1 LQSQH
6 ISTPVFEKPADMV
19 QRLGAIQSQDY
30 AAAKWAVG
38 MRLQNATDEVLE
50 EAFDAGSILRTH
62 VMRPTWHFVTPAD
75 IRWMLEL
82 TAPRVNALAAGM
94 YRNLE
99 LDKATFARCNK
110 LLTKALQGGNYLMR
124 TELMTILEK
133 AKIVTTG
140 LRGAHI
146 MFRAEL
152 DGIVCSGPRKGK
164 QFTYALL
171 EERAPQAR
179 ILKREEA
186 LGELTQRYFTG
197 HGPATVADFVW
208 WSGLTVADARKGL
221 EIVGQRL
228 MQEVA
233 AGQTYWF
240 AADAAPV
247 KSSSACLLPT
257 YDEYTVGY
265 KDRAAIIAV
274 EHEQLS
280 LRGNV
285 IFSPQVLINGRT
297 VGVWQ
302 RTLQKGAV
310 AVAIS
315 PFTPLSK
322 AQLQRVTAAAKR
334 YAKFLGLELR
344 LTITK

>member
-1 LQSQH
+1 MQVQH
-6 ISTPVFEKPADMV
+6 ISVPVFEKPADIV
-19 QRLGAIQSQDY
+19 QRMGAVQSKDY
-30 AAAKWAVG
+30 AGAKWAVG

-50 EAFDAGSILRTH
+50 QAFTAGSILRTH

-110 LLTKALQGGNYLMR
+110 LLAKALQGGNYLMR
-124 TELMTILEK
+124 TELMAMLER

-186 LGELTQRYFTG
+186 LGELTLRYFAG

-221 EIVGQRL
+221 DIVGRQL
-228 MQEVA
+228 MQEIKD
-233 AGQTYWF
+233 GQTYWF
-240 AADAAPV
+240 APDAMPV
-247 KSSSACLLPT
+247 KSNAACLLSA

-265 KDRAAIIAV
+265 KDRGAMIAAG
-274 EHEQLS
+274 HEQQVS
-280 LRGNV
+280 RGNV

-302 RTLQKGAV
+302 RTLQKDTV
-310 AVAIS
+310 AVTVS
-315 PFTPLSK
+315 PFTPLGK
-322 AQLQRVTAAAKR
+322 TQLQSVTAAAKR

-344 LTITK
+344 LSIAK

>member
-1 LQSQH
+1 MQSQH
-6 ISTPVFEKPADMV
+6 ISVPVFEKPADIV
-19 QRLGAIQSQDY
+19 QQLGAVQSQDY
-30 AAAKWAVG
+30 AGAKWAIG
-38 MRLQNATDEVLE
+38 MRLQDATDAVLE

-99 LDKATFARCNK
+99 LDKATFTRCNK
-110 LLTKALQGGNYLMR
+110 LLAKALQGDNYLMR
-124 TELMTILEK
+124 TELMTLLEK

-140 LRGAHI
+140 LRGTHI

-171 EERAPQAR
+171 EERAPQAK

-186 LGELTQRYFTG
+186 LGELTLRYFNG

-208 WSGLTVADARKGL
+208 WSGLTATDARKGL
-221 EIVGQRL
+221 DIVGRQL
-228 MQEVA
+228 TPETI
-233 AGQTYWF
+233 AGQIYWC
-240 AADAAPV
+240 APGTIPV
-247 KSSSACLLPT
+247 KSNAACLLPA

-265 KDRAAIIAV
+265 RDRSAMIIA
-274 EHEQLS
+274 EHEQQVS
-280 LRGNV
+280 RGNV

-302 RTLQKGAV
+302 RTLQKDTV
-310 AVAIS
+310 TVTIS
-315 PFTPLSK
+315 PFTPLNK
-322 AQLQRVTAAAKR
+322 VQLQSVTAAAKR
-334 YAKFLGLELR
+334 YAKFLGLALR
-344 LTITK
+344 LSVTK